1 MRRDGSSMS
10 QNKQN
15 YLVVDDTTER
25 PLSDLQK
32 QHLQNRESDEEV
44 QQKLKEFENQ
54 MDTEFK

>member
-1 MRRDGSSMS
+1 MS